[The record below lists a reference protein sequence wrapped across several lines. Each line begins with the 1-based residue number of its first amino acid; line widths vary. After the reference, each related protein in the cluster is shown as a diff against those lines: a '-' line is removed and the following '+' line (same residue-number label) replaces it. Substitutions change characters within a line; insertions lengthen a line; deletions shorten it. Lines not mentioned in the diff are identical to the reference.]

1 MCGLAQDGTTII
13 AGFAL
18 IGFGAG
24 NVQLAAFALPEL
36 LPNKWR
42 HIAITIADLGTWLAV
57 VVGPVA
63 GRIAILHGE
72 AWRWLFYG
80 PVIGAGLSAI
90 GLYLLYYPPQHP
102 RGLSFGR
109 AMRELDYIGVILFI
123 LSATMI
129 LVGIVYTIIIPA
141 SSPKVSVLLHF
152 TRMQIAY

>member
-1 MCGLAQDGTTII
+1 MI
-13 AGFAL
+13 AGFAI

-63 GRIAILHGE
+63 GRIAIIHGD

-80 PVIGAGLSAI
+80 PTIGAALSAV
-90 GLYLLYYPPQHP
+90 GLFLLYYPPAHP

-109 AMRELDYIGVILFI
+109 ALRELDYIGGVLFI
-123 LSATMI
+123 LSSTLV
-129 LVGIVYTIIIPA
+129 LVGIVYTIIIKP
-141 SSPKVSVLLHF
+141 SSPKVSHNHRFHNTKL
-152 TRMQIAY
+152 